1 VWRAR
6 SIPRA
11 VLSVTLDRMTPSY
24 RLGRRHR
31 ERYQVP
37 DGSQGNIFL
46 VPAPLVATADTTLY
60 HLRAQWDH
68 PPRSTATHA
77 GQKRRSAIVKWD
89 SLAALNKNSGTLEMS
104 DPLPLL
110 LSDESEIVQARS
122 DTARPGRPYPLD
134 RVQRG
139 MPVALYFEVCHLGI
153 GSNDRTRYTVEYEVY
168 RETERGGPAR
178 LFEGDQEQ
186 RTATEA
192 TYESRDRTA
201 REYVLLDLKK
211 VPLGRSGETTVTVRV
226 TDEVTGQQVERAVG
240 FAAVE

>member
-1 VWRAR
+1 
-6 SIPRA
+6 
-11 VLSVTLDRMTPSY
+11 
-24 RLGRRHR
+24 
-31 ERYQVP
+31 
-37 DGSQGNIFL
+37 
-46 VPAPLVATADTTLY
+46 
-60 HLRAQWDH
+60 
-68 PPRSTATHA
+68 
-77 GQKRRSAIVKWD
+77 
-89 SLAALNKNSGTLEMS
+89 
-104 DPLPLL
+104 
-110 LSDESEIVQARS
+110 
-122 DTARPGRPYPLD
+122 
-134 RVQRG
+134 

-211 VPLGRSGETTVTVRV
+211 VPLGRSGEMTVTVRV

-240 FAAVE
+240 FAVVE